1 MKRSSN
7 SSYYRYAPQ
16 RNGSNNYRENINF
29 NQNNSE
35 ASGENERLV
44 YLDNAATSFPKP
56 REVAEE
62 VERAINEYGGNPG
75 RGSHTMSRRAGEKIS
90 EARELGAQI
99 FGSSKPENVIF
110 THNATEALNM
120 AIFSATRSGGHVL
133 ISDIEHNSVYR
144 PVSHLADTGKIS
156 LEIYPSTGTPENIVQ
171 NIESRIK
178 KDTVLVI
185 ACHKSNISSIEL
197 PINEI
202 GRLCVSKGIKFVVD
216 VSQSAGN
223 SDINI
228 KKCSAWAICAP
239 GHKGLYGPQGS
250 GLLVLGDDVRAS
262 DITPFYFGGSGS
274 SSSERDMPSTLPHRM
289 EAGTLPTPAI
299 AGLCEGMKYVI
310 ERGAEEIGRH
320 ENSLLVYAKNALLN
334 LPRVK
339 IYLPNDNG
347 GSIMLFNIEGIHCK
361 EVGEYLDRQGI
372 CVRSGLHCAPLAH
385 RRIGSYRSGGG
396 VRVSFGAFSQKD
408 DVERLYR
415 AVRSIV
421 VK

>member
-7 SSYYRYAPQ
+7 YRYDVQ
-16 RNGSNNYRENINF
+16 RSGQNTNY
-29 NQNNSE
+29 NQN
-35 ASGENERLV
+35 ASAMPREVERTV

-56 REVAEE
+56 REVAQE
-62 VERAINEYGGNPG
+62 VGRAINEYGGNPG
-75 RGSHTMSRRAGEKIS
+75 RGSHTLSRRASEKIN
-90 EARELGAQI
+90 EARELAAQI
-99 FGSSKPENVIF
+99 LGSSRPENVIF

-120 AIFSATRSGGHVL
+120 AIFSATRNGGHVL

-144 PVSHLADTGKIS
+144 PVSYLADTGKIS
-156 LEIYPSTGTPENIVQ
+156 LEIYPSVGTPENIVQ
-171 NIESRIK
+171 NLASRIRS
-178 KDTVLVI
+178 DTVLVV
-185 ACHKSNISSIEL
+185 ACHKSNISPIEL
-197 PINEI
+197 PIDQI
-202 GRLCVSKGIKFVVD
+202 GKLCASKGIKFVVD

-223 SDINI
+223 SDIDI
-228 KKCSAWAICAP
+228 KRCSAWALCAP

-250 GLLVLGDDVRAS
+250 GLLVLGENVRAS
-262 DITPFYFGGSGS
+262 DIELFYFGGSPS
-274 SSSERDMPSTLPHRM
+274 SLSEREMPSALPHRM

-310 ERGAEEIGRH
+310 ERGAADIGRH
-320 ENSLLVYAKNALLN
+320 ENALVTYAKSSLSN

-339 IYLPNDNG
+339 IYLPSESS

-361 EVGEYLDRQGI
+361 DVGEYLDRQGI

-385 RRIGSYRSGGG
+385 RRVGSYQSGGG
-396 VRVSFGAFSQKD
+396 VRVSFGAFSQKE

-421 VK
+421 VR

>member
-7 SSYYRYAPQ
+7 YRYAVQ
-16 RNGSNNYRENINF
+16 RNGSNNYRENANIT
-29 NQNNSE
+29 QNNLSFPKE
-35 ASGENERLV
+35 IERTV

-56 REVAEE
+56 REVAQEI
-62 VERAINEYGGNPG
+62 VRAINEYGGNPG
-75 RGSHTMSRRAGEKIS
+75 RGSHAMSRRAGEKIS

-120 AIFSATRSGGHVL
+120 AIFSAVKDGGHVL

-144 PVSHLADTGKIS
+144 PVSHLATTGKIT
-156 LEIYPSTGTPENIVQ
+156 LEIYPSTGTAENIVK
-171 NIESRIK
+171 NISDRIRS
-178 KDTVLVI
+178 DTVLVV
-185 ACHKSNISSIEL
+185 ACHKSNISPIEL
-197 PINEI
+197 PIDEI
-202 GRLCVSKGIKFVVD
+202 GKLCASKGIKFIVD
-216 VSQSAGN
+216 ASQSAGN
-223 SDINI
+223 SDIDI
-228 KKCSAWAICAP
+228 KRCSAWAICAP
-239 GHKGLYGPQGS
+239 GHKGLCGPQGS
-250 GLLVLGDDVRAS
+250 GLLVLGDGVKAS
-262 DITPFYFGGSGS
+262 DIEPFYFGGSGS
-274 SSSERDMPSTLPHRM
+274 SSSEREMPNTLPHRM

-310 ERGAEEIGRH
+310 ERGVVEIGKH
-320 ENSLLVYAKNALLN
+320 ESSLLLYAKNALSS

-339 IYLPNDNG
+339 IYLPGENG

-361 EVGEYLDRQGI
+361 DVGEYLDRQGI

-385 RRIGSYRSGGG
+385 RRVGSYQSGGG

-421 VK
+421 VR